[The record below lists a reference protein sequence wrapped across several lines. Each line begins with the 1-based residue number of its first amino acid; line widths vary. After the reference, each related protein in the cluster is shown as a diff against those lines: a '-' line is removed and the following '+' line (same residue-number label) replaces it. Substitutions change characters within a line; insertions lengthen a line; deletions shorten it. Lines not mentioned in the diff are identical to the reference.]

1 MDLDHL
7 SCTRQKTCTSL
18 SLSTKQLARNGMFNG
33 EWKAAND
40 GLEEFTDYA
49 IMKTYLEIKVP
60 ISFDAPWFIELRKA
74 LKDFPVY
81 WQNGYYHITMAFLD
95 ETKNLPN
102 VEAVMHKYLDNAN
115 AISVTFDKLDVF
127 STWSGLF
134 IVHLTATRI
143 PEVFQSLVNEI
154 RNELTLTGSKIQSD
168 FRLHVTLGRLSEPKA
183 DVDDIGFLIDE
194 IDFSPL
200 SLTLNEV
207 EYREFRGRSI
217 YKNKLK

>member
-1 MDLDHL
+1 
-7 SCTRQKTCTSL
+7 
-18 SLSTKQLARNGMFNG
+18 MFNG

-60 ISFDAPWFIELRKA
+60 ISFDAPWFCELRKT

-81 WQNGYYHITMAFLD
+81 WQNGYYHITMVFLD
-95 ETKNLPN
+95 ETKNLPI
-102 VEAVMHKYLDNAN
+102 VDSVMHKYLDNAN
-115 AISVTFDKLDVF
+115 TVSITFDKLDVF

-134 IVHLTATRI
+134 IVHLTATHI
-143 PEVFQSLVNEI
+143 PEAFQSLVNEI

-168 FRLHVTLGRLSEPKA
+168 FRLHVTLGRLSEPKT
-183 DVDDIGFLIDE
+183 DIDDIGFLIDE
-194 IDFSPL
+194 IDFPPL

-207 EYREFRGRSI
+207 EYREFRGKSI